1 MKDEPKEP
9 GEIQGENLD
18 ALRHTM
24 AHILA
29 NVIVSSA
36 TIEAMARSAAGNVNN
51 MLTTEHF
58 EGNNA
63 MKQALKR
70 ASEAIDISDGIRNS
84 ILESKPIT
92 DIREAERRAE
102 RMFSDDISK
111 IINEITSK
119 LIASMPDSIA
129 DLFYNE
135 LLDGVTRA
143 IGEEQERLNKFY
155 ESEQWAE
162 LRAAFPDMTEGDGAA
177 ILFSGL
183 ADQITE
189 YLPELKAK
197 IAEYEEETGHK
208 LTFSE
213 LTELEA
219 EEGKIPEPLLSKFIQ
234 EIRNISAEANS
245 RKLRTKAKAG
255 STDLATIN
263 RLAIITAMDY
273 INALNTNARG
283 NAYMQHMQMDGLKF
297 NNGKLYFSDERA
309 REVSEMELQDL
320 QTKAEIEN
328 INLPFLQFY
337 YSVIFQKWEKAIND
351 KYTGSGDGKIN
362 PITKFYLPELAE
374 ARGLSKN
381 VGADSVEAIK
391 KDIASFHNIV
401 GVLKHKNY
409 KEPSYYPV
417 LLFTEYD
424 AATNTISIQSPYLL
438 HVVKEV
444 FSLSVR
450 RTKDGKPRL
459 RNDGTPQRIAVNS
472 YLVHPEIVKEKNKA
486 AVQNVFLLVQSIE
499 SRGGK
504 RGELNE
510 FSISANTLIERNPL
524 LKQQL
529 TKKNPAQTLKRCFVK
544 TWELLETETDL
555 KEKYINIKL
564 PDPKNPADI
573 PTLKGLS
580 NHVIKITHYGKSN
593 SKKPD

>member
-143 IGEEQERLNKFY
+143 IGEERERLNKFY

-234 EIRNISAEANS
+234 EIRNIRAEEPKEKTPTAIIKRIEKLLYPLDKFNS
-245 RKLRTKAKAG
+245 NIWGLTEDQTRGKVALNMAKHGSGEKLIAYYSIDFENLSDSLKISKRLEPYDKRVYIAISGIFNAGYDIVTLSQIYYAMGYTKRPSKYDLNKIDNAITKMTTARITINNAQEAKA
-255 STDLATIN
+255 
-263 RLAIITAMDY
+263 Y
-273 INALNTNARG
+273 
-283 NAYMQHMQMDGLKF
+283 
-297 NNGKLYFSDERA
+297 
-309 REVSEMELQDL
+309 
-320 QTKAEIEN
+320 
-328 INLPFLQFY
+328 
-337 YSVIFQKWEKAIND
+337 
-351 KYTGSGDGKIN
+351 
-362 PITKFYLPELAE
+362 
-374 ARGLSKN
+374 
-381 VGADSVEAIK
+381 
-391 KDIASFHNIV
+391 
-401 GVLKHKNY
+401 NY
-409 KEPSYYPV
+409 P
-417 LLFTEYD
+417 LTEYD
-424 AATNTISIQSPYLL
+424 SSLLPLERKRAIVNGKVTDGAIHLFREPPLMTFARERKQVGTVPIKLLQSPVSKTNKNLPIDDFL
-438 HVVKEV
+438 M
-444 FSLSVR
+444 
-450 RTKDGKPRL
+450 
-459 RNDGTPQRIAVNS
+459 QRIMTNKTKKPFRILYKTLYEHTDILNNDNPNSVKTAKKRTREQAQTYLEYYRGQGFINDFAV
-472 YLVHPEIVKEKNKA
+472 E
-486 AVQNVFLLVQSIE
+486 
-499 SRGGK
+499 RDG
-504 RGELNE
+504 
-510 FSISANTLIERNPL
+510 FSIM
-524 LKQQL
+524 
-529 TKKNPAQTLKRCFVK
+529 
-544 TWELLETETDL
+544 
-555 KEKYINIKL
+555 
-564 PDPKNPADI
+564 PAD
-573 PTLKGLS
+573 
-580 NHVIKITHYGKSN
+580 
-593 SKKPD
+593 KK

>member
-197 IAEYEEETGHK
+197 IAEYEKETGHK

-213 LTELEA
+213 LTELEN
-219 EEGKIPEPLLSKFIQ
+219 EEGAIPEPLLSKFIQ
-234 EIRNISAEANS
+234 EIRNIRAEEP
-245 RKLRTKAKAG
+245 KEKTP
-255 STDLATIN
+255 T
-263 RLAIITAMDY
+263 AIIKRIEKLLYPLDKFNSNIWGLTEDQTRGKV
-273 INALNTNARG
+273 ALNMAKHGSGEKVIAHYTIDFDDTNKELKISKELEQYDKRVYTAISGIFIAGYDTMTLTKIHEAMGGVSKPSPKDLKKINDSITKMTTARISID
-283 NAYMQHMQMDGLKF
+283 NEQEASLYNYVRVKYDGALLPVERKRVIV
-297 NNGKLYFSDERA
+297 NGKLTEGAIHVFREPPLMTFA
-309 REVSEMELQDL
+309 RERNQ
-320 QTKAEIEN
+320 
-328 INLPFLQFY
+328 
-337 YSVIFQKWEKAIND
+337 
-351 KYTGSGDGKIN
+351 
-362 PITKFYLPELAE
+362 
-374 ARGLSKN
+374 
-381 VGADSVEAIK
+381 
-391 KDIASFHNIV
+391 
-401 GVLKHKNY
+401 
-409 KEPSYYPV
+409 
-417 LLFTEYD
+417 
-424 AATNTISIQSPYLL
+424 ISIIPIKLLQSPINKTNSNLLIDDYLI
-438 HVVKEV
+438 
-444 FSLSVR
+444 R
-450 RTKDGKPRL
+450 R
-459 RNDGTPQRIAVNS
+459 
-472 YLVHPEIVKEKNKA
+472 IVSNK
-486 AVQNVFLLVQSIE
+486 
-499 SRGGK
+499 
-504 RGELNE
+504 
-510 FSISANTLIERNPL
+510 
-524 LKQQL
+524 
-529 TKKNPAQTLKRCFVK
+529 
-544 TWELLETETDL
+544 
-555 KEKYINIKL
+555 
-564 PDPKNPADI
+564 
-573 PTLKGLS
+573 
-580 NHVIKITHYGKSN
+580 
-593 SKKPD
+593 SKKPFRILYKTLYEHAGILKIENENTVKSAKKRTKKRAQTYLEYYREQGFIKDFAVERDGFSIVPAVNKQP